1 MIITI
6 SGNPGSGK
14 STVAKILVEKL
25 SLKRVYAGG
34 IMRELALDR
43 GLTLEDFMASLSKD
57 PKLEKEIDM
66 KVVERARELEGQGNN
81 VIAEGRT
88 QFYLIPESVKIF
100 VKVDQVEGA
109 KRIFKDLR
117 DKAVSAERNQK
128 QANSVEEVMKFN
140 IERDTTD
147 AERYMKLYGIDHRDE
162 SKYDFVVDSSE
173 IDVQQVAQK
182 VIEFLNNEKNKEES
196 L

>member
-14 STVAKILVEKL
+14 STVAKIVVEKL
-25 SLKRVYAGG
+25 GLKRVYAGG

-43 GLTLEDFMASLSKD
+43 GITLEEFMASLSKD
-57 PKLEKEIDM
+57 PKLEKDIDS

-88 QFYLIPESVKIF
+88 QFHLIPESIKIF
-100 VKVDQVEGA
+100 IKVNQVEGA
-109 KRIFKDLR
+109 KRIFNDLQ
-117 DKAVSAERNQK
+117 DKETNAERNQE
-128 QANSVEEVMKFN
+128 QANSVEEVMKLSA
-140 IERDTTD
+140 ERDATD
-147 AERYMKLYGIDHRDE
+147 AERYMKFYGIDHRDE

-173 IDVQQVAQK
+173 IPAEEVAQK
-182 VIEFLNNEKNKEES
+182 VIEFLKTFKNEQ
-196 L
+196 

>member
-25 SLKRVYAGG
+25 RLKRVYAGG

-43 GLTLEDFMASLSKD
+43 GLTLEEFMASLAKD
-57 PKLEKEIDM
+57 QKLEKDIDG

-81 VIAEGRT
+81 VIAEGRP
-88 QFYLIPESVKIF
+88 QFHLIPESVKIF
-100 VKVDQVEGA
+100 VKVNPVEGA
-109 KRIFKDLR
+109 KRIWKDLQ
-117 DKAVSAERNQK
+117 DKETSAERNQK
-128 QANSVEEVMKFN
+128 QANSVEEVMILSAK
-140 IERDTTD
+140 RDTTD

-173 IDVQQVAQK
+173 IDAQQVAQK
-182 VIEFLNNEKNKEES
+182 VIEFLKNKEEN